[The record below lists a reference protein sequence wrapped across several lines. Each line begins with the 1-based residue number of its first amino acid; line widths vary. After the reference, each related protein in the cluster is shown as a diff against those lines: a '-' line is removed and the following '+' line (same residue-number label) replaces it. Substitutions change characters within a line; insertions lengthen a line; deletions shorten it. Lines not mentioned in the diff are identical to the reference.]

1 MKTLDQLYQHF
12 YNPTQQTNLQNTV
25 KQNHKILIEN
35 LSKEHRKIVLRMM
48 DAQTMIASLQSEESF
63 ICGFKLAFKI
73 LTELE
78 YDTGRS
84 TLVGIDVSDQFFMEE
99 KSNENA

>member
-12 YNPTQQTNLQNTV
+12 YNPTDQTNLQNTIE
-25 KQNHKILIEN
+25 KNHKILIEN

-48 DAQTMIASLQSEESF
+48 DAQMMIGSLQSEESF
-63 ICGFKLAFKI
+63 ICGFKLALEI
-73 LTELE
+73 LNEIK

-84 TLVGIDVSDQFFMEE
+84 IEVGIDVSDQFF
-99 KSNENA
+99 KGGNNQ